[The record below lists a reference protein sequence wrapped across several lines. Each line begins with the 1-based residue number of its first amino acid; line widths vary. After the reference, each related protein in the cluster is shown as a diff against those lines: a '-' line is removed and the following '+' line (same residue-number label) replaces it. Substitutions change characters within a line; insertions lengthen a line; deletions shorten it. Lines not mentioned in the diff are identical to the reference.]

1 MSHSYMT
8 EQAPGSGDNH
18 ICTHL
23 ESLCLNVETASV
35 VAPIDCNTGNAVQ
48 IVAKTLHGLVYLL
61 CQLTCGSHDDTI
73 DSILRISAVIKHGK
87 YGQ

>member
-1 MSHSYMT
+1 MPHSYMT

-18 ICTHL
+18 IRTHL
-23 ESLCLNVETASV
+23 ESLRLYVEAAAV
-35 VAPIDCNTGNAVQ
+35 IAAIDGDTGNAVQ
-48 IVAKTLHGLVYLL
+48 IVTKTLHGLVYLL

>member
-1 MSHSYMT
+1 MPHSYMT

-23 ESLCLNVETASV
+23 ESLCLYVEAAAV
-35 VAPIDCNTGNAVQ
+35 VAPIDCNTGNAFQ

-61 CQLTCGSHDDTI
+61 CQLTRGSHDDTI
-73 DSILRISAVIKHGK
+73 DSILRISAVIKHGQN
-87 YGQ
+87 G